1 MENIVDHFISY
12 QQQFRILHWQT
23 KSFARHK
30 AYGKF
35 YDTFGDLMD
44 KFIEKCNN
52 GDITNDNCNLT
63 SKILSKVKVSGGG
76 RCNVTHDCKDVPH
89 LLTKYPRGKNFLKK
103 AFYQFATQQTI
114 DWYAAHGVD
123 LHVEGDGRMFPVSN
137 NSETIIQCLLKNII

>member
-44 KFIEKCNN
+44 KFIESHMGKYGRIKTAGNIEIQN
-52 GDITNDNCNLT
+52 MNDIQIKDFMDELEQFL
-63 SKILSKVKVSGGG
+63 IELSEHYDSTRDSDLLNIRDEMLGEVNKLKY
-76 RCNVTHDCKDVPH
+76 
-89 LLTKYPRGKNFLKK
+89 LLTL
-103 AFYQFATQQTI
+103 
-114 DWYAAHGVD
+114 D
-123 LHVEGDGRMFPVSN
+123 
-137 NSETIIQCLLKNII
+137 